1 MLQTRTVRPEL
12 LELLKRLMDV
22 DELSHFSLVGGT
34 ALALQLGHRFSED
47 IDMFCFGGFDP
58 LRLQKTLNDRF
69 APDFNV
75 TNNYC
80 IQFSH
85 QGVKV
90 DLLDYP
96 YPPRFAEVVTDG
108 VRMLDIRDII
118 PMKLSAICNR
128 GVKKDFF
135 DLYFL
140 LRNHRFDEMLHF
152 YSERFE
158 QSEVVNV
165 IRSVQYFDD
174 AENNPDPICFEK
186 VTWMEVKRTIQR
198 EVRAYLK

>member
-1 MLQTRTVRPEL
+1 MAVE
-12 LELLKRLMDV
+12 
-22 DELSHFSLVGGT
+22 ELSHFSLVGGT

-47 IDMFCFGGFDP
+47 IDMFCFGEFDP
-58 LRLQKTLNDRF
+58 LRIQKTLNDRL
-69 APDFNV
+69 APDFNL

-85 QGVKV
+85 QEVKV

-96 YPPRFAEVVTDG
+96 YPPLFPVVEVDG

-140 LRNHRFDEMLHF
+140 LRNHRFDEMLHL
-152 YSERFE
+152 YSERFN
-158 QSEVVNV
+158 QAEVVNV

-186 VTWMEVKRTIQR
+186 VTWVEVKRTIQR
-198 EVRAYLK
+198 EVRSYLK